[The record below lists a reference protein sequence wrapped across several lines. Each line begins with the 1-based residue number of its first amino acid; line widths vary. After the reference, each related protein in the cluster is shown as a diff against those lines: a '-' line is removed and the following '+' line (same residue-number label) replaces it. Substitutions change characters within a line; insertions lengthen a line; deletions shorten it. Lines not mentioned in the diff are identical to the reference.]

1 MSDNTTT
8 EDPQTMPTQQ
18 RTDIRCSSPQ
28 MSSETF
34 HLFSEY
40 IQEELGIKMLENKQ
54 VMLQA
59 RLMKR
64 LRALAIDTYE
74 EYYDYLFS
82 AEGIDKELPYFVH
95 QVTTNKT
102 DFFREPG
109 HFQYMVEHALP
120 ILLGE
125 NTYSRQKP
133 LRVWSSACSTGEE
146 PYTLAM
152 VMADYAELQ
161 QQVAFSILATDI
173 SPTVLQAATQ
183 GIYES
188 AKVDPVP
195 HSLRRKYLLRSK
207 DRKRDMVRI
216 VPELRSKVR
225 FQWINLKAQTFD
237 IDNVMDIIFCR
248 NVIIYFSRTTQEQVI
263 GNLCKQL
270 RPGGYLFMGHSETLS
285 GFSLP
290 LKQVA
295 TTIYRKK

>member
-1 MSDNTTT
+1 ML
-8 EDPQTMPTQQ
+8 TMPAQQ
-18 RTDIRCSSPQ
+18 QTDIRFSSPQ
-28 MSSETF
+28 MSIETF

-64 LRALAIDTYE
+64 LRALAINTYE

-82 AEGIDKELPYFVH
+82 DEGIDKELPYFVH

-109 HFQYMVEHALP
+109 HFQFMVEQALP
-120 ILLGE
+120 VLLNE
-125 NTYSRQKP
+125 NTYSWQKP

-152 VMADYAELQ
+152 VMADYVELH
-161 QQVAFSILATDI
+161 QQVPFSILATDI
-173 SPTVLQAATQ
+173 SPTVLQAAAK

-188 AKVDPVP
+188 SKIDPVP
-195 HSLRRKYLLRSK
+195 HSIRRKYLLRSK
-207 DRKRDMVRI
+207 DRKKNMVRI
-216 VPELRSKVR
+216 VPELRSKVC
-225 FQWINLKAQTFD
+225 FQWINLKAQTFA
-237 IDNVMDIIFCR
+237 IENMMDIIFCR
-248 NVIIYFSRTTQEQVI
+248 NVIIYFSRATQVQVI

-295 TTIYRKK
+295 TTIYRKT

>member
-1 MSDNTTT
+1 MSDNTVT
-8 EDPQTMPTQQ
+8 ENPQTMPTQQ

-40 IQEELGIKMLENKQ
+40 IQEELGIKMQENKQ

-64 LRALAIDTYE
+64 LRALAINTYE

-82 AEGIDKELPYFVH
+82 DEGIDKELPYFVH

-120 ILLGE
+120 VLLRE
-125 NTYSRQKP
+125 KTYSRQKP
-133 LRVWSSACSTGEE
+133 FRIWSSACSTGEE

-161 QQVAFSILATDI
+161 QQVTFSILATDI
-173 SPTVLQAATQ
+173 SPTVLQAAAQ

-188 AKVDPVP
+188 SKVDPVP
-195 HSLRRKYLLRSK
+195 HSIRRKYLLRSK
-207 DRKRDMVRI
+207 DRKKDMVRI
-216 VPELRSKVR
+216 VPELRSRVC
-225 FQWINLKAQTFD
+225 FQWINLKAQSFD

-248 NVIIYFSRTTQEQVI
+248 NVIIYFNRATQEQVI

>member
-1 MSDNTTT
+1 MSDNTVT
-8 EDPQTMPTQQ
+8 EDPQIMPTQQ

-28 MSSETF
+28 MSTETF

-40 IQEELGIKMLENKQ
+40 IQEELGIKMQENKQ

-64 LRALAIDTYE
+64 LRTLAINTYE

-82 AEGIDKELPYFVH
+82 DEGIDKELPYFVH

-102 DFFREPG
+102 DFFREAG

-120 ILLGE
+120 ILLRE
-125 NTYSRQKP
+125 NTYSWQKP
-133 LRVWSSACSTGEE
+133 FRVWSSACSTGEE

-161 QQVAFSILATDI
+161 QQVTFSILATDI
-173 SPTVLQAATQ
+173 SPTVLQAAAQ

-188 AKVDPVP
+188 SKVDPVP

-207 DRKRDMVRI
+207 DRKKDMVRI

-248 NVIIYFSRTTQEQVI
+248 NVIIYFTRATQEQVI